1 MNRRIQP
8 TFYLR
13 KDKVNKAGKMPLYV
27 RFPRIDGEEPKFSI
41 GKAHF
46 SAQEWDNNANLPI
59 DGFWRSEL
67 QKELIRIE
75 RAICRC
81 YEDGIVI
88 TKSKLKEIAVDKKE
102 TNAKSAKT
110 PNPQTALFI
119 DYYVE
124 CIEKK
129 LNNGQIRQS
138 TYKAHLTTIN
148 AMRCFNPNLK
158 VKDINA
164 DTLNRFV
171 DYLKE
176 RSSARGKEGSS
187 TVTNRLAQIKSVIR
201 YIEALGI
208 DINNPFKTNDI
219 HIEKARSNDVYLNDE
234 ELYRMVCLLNQR
246 KNKQINDKEYS
257 VLMMFLLGCAT
268 GMRFSDIH
276 SLKWRNLNF
285 EFQNV
290 VIDFLCT
297 KTRKMN
303 YIPLNPMAE
312 EIVCWCATEWNGDY
326 ENDKTLFV
334 RLYSN
339 TTVNKTLKTLAMK
352 ARITKNLTFHASRRT
367 FATYCRDNNVSRDL
381 RKTTL
386 GHSGDVTD
394 RYEQW
399 NAYEAS
405 KAKDLF
411 AFLDVEK
418 ISQNHINASKS
429 MVV

>member
-1 MNRRIQP
+1 
-8 TFYLR
+8 
-13 KDKVNKAGKMPLYV
+13 
-27 RFPRIDGEEPKFSI
+27 
-41 GKAHF
+41 
-46 SAQEWDNNANLPI
+46 
-59 DGFWRSEL
+59 
-67 QKELIRIE
+67 
-75 RAICRC
+75 
-81 YEDGIVI
+81 
-88 TKSKLKEIAVDKKE
+88 
-102 TNAKSAKT
+102 
-110 PNPQTALFI
+110 
-119 DYYVE
+119 
-124 CIEKK
+124 
-129 LNNGQIRQS
+129 
-138 TYKAHLTTIN
+138 
-148 AMRCFNPNLK
+148 MRCFNPNLK

-268 GMRFSDIH
+268 GMRFSDVH

>member
-13 KDKVNKAGKMPLYV
+13 KDKVNKSGKMPLYI
-27 RFPRIDGEEPKFSI
+27 RFPRIDGEEPKFST

-110 PNPQTALFI
+110 PNPQTTLFI

-171 DYLKE
+171 EYLKE

-208 DINNPFKTNDI
+208 PVNNPFKTNDI

-234 ELYRMVCLLNQR
+234 ELYRMVRLLNQR
-246 KNKQINDKEYS
+246 KKKQINDKEYS

-268 GMRFSDIH
+268 GMRFSDVH

-303 YIPLNPMAE
+303 YIPLTPMAE

-352 ARITKNLTFHASRRT
+352 ARITKKLTFHASRRT

-418 ISQNHINASKS
+418 ISQSHINASKS

>member
-13 KDKVNKAGKMPLYV
+13 TDKVNKSGKMPLYI
-27 RFPRIDGEEPKFSI
+27 RFPRIAGEEPKFSM
-41 GKAHF
+41 GKARF
-46 SAQEWDNNANLPI
+46 SSQEWDYDANLPI

-88 TKSKLKEIAVDKKE
+88 TKPKLKEIAVGKKE
-102 TNAKSAKT
+102 TNAKSTKPSNT
-110 PNPQTALFI
+110 QTALFI
-119 DYYVE
+119 DYYAE

-171 DYLKE
+171 EYLKE

-208 DINNPFKTNDI
+208 AINNPFKTNDI

-246 KNKQINDKEYS
+246 KKKQINDKEYS

-268 GMRFSDIH
+268 GMRFSDVH

>member
-13 KDKVNKAGKMPLYV
+13 KDKVNKSGKMPLYV

-46 SAQEWDNNANLPI
+46 SAQEWDNDANLPI

-164 DTLNRFV
+164 ETLKRFV
-171 DYLKE
+171 EYLKT
-176 RSSARGKEGSS
+176 RNSAKTKDSSS
-187 TVTNRLAQIKSVIR
+187 TVINRLAQIKSVIH

-208 DINNPFKTNDI
+208 NIENPFKTNDI
-219 HIEKARSNDVYLNDE
+219 HIEKAGSNDVYLNDE
-234 ELYRMVCLLNQR
+234 ELYRMVRLLSQR
-246 KNKQINDKEYS
+246 KEKQINNKEYS
-257 VLMMFLLGCAT
+257 VLMMFLFGCAT
-268 GMRFSDIH
+268 GMRFSDVH
-276 SLKWRNLNF
+276 SLKWSNLNF
-285 EFQNV
+285 EHRNV
-290 VIDFLCT
+290 VLEFLCT

-312 EIVCWCATEWNGDY
+312 DIVCRSAYEWKDDY
-326 ENDKTLFV
+326 EYNKTLFV
-334 RLYSN
+334 RTYSN
-339 TTVNKTLKTLAMK
+339 TTVNKTLKTLAKK
-352 ARITKNLTFHASRRT
+352 ARINKNFTFHASRRT
-367 FATYCRDNNVSRDL
+367 FATYCRDNNLTRDL

-405 KAKDLF
+405 KAKDSF
-411 AFLDVEK
+411 AFLDIEK
-418 ISQNHINASKS
+418 IRQNYINANKS
-429 MVV
+429 MGV

>member
-1 MNRRIQP
+1 
-8 TFYLR
+8 
-13 KDKVNKAGKMPLYV
+13 MPLYV
-27 RFPRIDGEEPKFSI
+27 RFPRIDSEEPKFSM
-41 GKAHF
+41 GKVHF
-46 SAQEWDNNANLPI
+46 SAQEWDYDANLPT
-59 DGFWRSEL
+59 DDFWRSEL
-67 QKELIRIE
+67 QKEVIRIE

-88 TKSKLKEIAVDKKE
+88 TKSKLKEIAVGKKE
-102 TNAKSAKT
+102 TNAKSVKT
-110 PNPQTALFI
+110 PTPQTSLFI

-164 DTLNRFV
+164 ETLKRFV
-171 DYLKE
+171 EYLKT
-176 RSSARGKEGSS
+176 RNSAKTKDSSS
-187 TVTNRLAQIKSVIR
+187 TVINRLAQIKSVIR

-208 DINNPFKTNDI
+208 SINNPFKTNDI
-219 HIEKARSNDVYLNDE
+219 HIEKARCNDVYLNDE
-234 ELYRMVCLLNQR
+234 ELYRMVRLLNQR
-246 KNKQINDKEYS
+246 KKKQINNKEYS

-268 GMRFSDIH
+268 GMRFSDVH
-276 SLKWRNLNF
+276 SMKWRNLNF
-285 EFQNV
+285 EFQNA
-290 VIDFLCT
+290 VIDFLCA
-297 KTRKMN
+297 KTQKKN

-312 EIVCWCATEWNGDY
+312 KIVLLCGDEWSGDI

-334 RLYSN
+334 RTYSN
-339 TTVNKTLKTLAMK
+339 TTVNKTLKILAKK
-352 ARITKNLTFHASRRT
+352 ARINKNLTFHASRRT
-367 FATYCRDNNVSRDL
+367 FATYCRDNNLTKDL
-381 RKTTL
+381 RKITL

-405 KAKDLF
+405 KAKDSF
-411 AFLDVEK
+411 AFLDIEK
-418 ISQNHINASKS
+418 IRQNHINANKS
-429 MVV
+429 MGV